1 MAESGPALT
10 DRPGRQR
17 VTSADGEVA
26 RVRAADPAATGVRG
40 LLAVFGR
47 LLRAVR
53 NRGRRLLPSR
63 GTLDAFWEWDLQ
75 ADTIVWHAPVNSPGG
90 FPARRHIG
98 PSAWWSERLHPL
110 DRDRVVAGTTAALEG
125 ETDYWH
131 DEYRFRRDD
140 GSYADVLD
148 RAFIVRNAA
157 GKALRMVGTMTDIT
171 ARKRVEDEVQA
182 RAEQQQGVAML
193 GQWALAGTD
202 LQELLDDAVGLV
214 CQTLR
219 VDLCKVLE
227 RVPGDDSF
235 LLRAGVGWKP
245 GLVGRV
251 KLSGHRESQAGYT
264 LLTGKPVFVEDLTLE
279 DRFSGP
285 PLLHEH
291 GVVSGLSVVIQG
303 PGEAFGVLAAH
314 TRHRRRFT
322 EDDSNFLLAVANVLA
337 ASIARERADAALREQ
352 ERLYRLVADSAS
364 DMVVLRDSGGRI
376 RYVSPSCER
385 LLGYTPDEFA
395 ALDDGTL
402 VHPDHAAS
410 LQDSFAPSALTIR
423 PAPATYLIRRQDGA
437 YIWFESMATP
447 VLDDHGKVVGIQ
459 TTSRDVTERKQ
470 AEEALRESME
480 RFNHLAHHDPLTGLP
495 NRVLLRDRLALA
507 LAKARRHRHLV
518 GVAFLDL
525 DRFKFVN
532 DTLGHAMGD
541 LLLQEVGHRLAGCVR
556 SDDTVSRLGGDEF
569 ALVFS
574 ELHDAAGAVHVGNK
588 VLAALKP
595 AFSIQGRELFVT
607 GSIGMS
613 LFPNDGDDVDSLLR
627 TADNAMYRAKEQGRD
642 NLQLYA
648 DTMGAAAF
656 ERLTLETNLRKA
668 LDRGEILVHYQPQVA
683 LDPGGRVV
691 AMEALARWSHP
702 DIGLVPPADFIP
714 LAEETGL
721 IIPLGEIILRTA
733 CTDCRS
739 LQREGWPELAVAV
752 NVSGRQLRQPSFRE
766 LVRTVLRDADLAPRH
781 LQLEITENLIMQDV
795 EQAVGALRELR
806 RLGIRLALDD
816 FGTGHSSLGQMKLLT
831 LDAIKIDRTFIRDLG
846 RNRHDEAIVSAIVA
860 LARSLE
866 CQVIAEG
873 VETEVQ
879 LRAVSELGCRMM
891 QGYYFARPMP
901 LEQCREFLRSAVAAR
916 G

>member
-1 MAESGPALT
+1 M
-10 DRPGRQR
+10 
-17 VTSADGEVA
+17 
-26 RVRAADPAATGVRG
+26 
-40 LLAVFGR
+40 
-47 LLRAVR
+47 
-53 NRGRRLLPSR
+53 
-63 GTLDAFWEWDLQ
+63 
-75 ADTIVWHAPVNSPGG
+75 
-90 FPARRHIG
+90 
-98 PSAWWSERLHPL
+98 
-110 DRDRVVAGTTAALEG
+110 AGTTAALEG

-148 RAFIVRNAA
+148 RAFIVRNPA
-157 GKALRMVGTMTDIT
+157 GKAMRMVGTMTDIT

-193 GQWALAGTD
+193 GQWALAGAE

-214 CQTLR
+214 YQTLR
-219 VDLCKVLE
+219 VDLCQVLE
-227 RVPGDDSF
+227 RLPDSDAL
-235 LLRAGVGWKP
+235 LLRAGVGWNP
-245 GLVGRV
+245 GLVGRAKV
-251 KLSGHRESQAGYT
+251 SSDRESQAGYT
-264 LLTGKPVFVEDLTLE
+264 LFTGKPVFVEDLTLE

-285 PLLHEH
+285 ALLHEH
-291 GVVSGLSVVIQG
+291 GAVSGLSVVIQG
-303 PGEAFGVLAAH
+303 PGGAFGVLAAH

-337 ASIARERADAALREQ
+337 AAIARERADAALREQ
-352 ERLYRLVADSAS
+352 ERLYRLVADNAS
-364 DMVVLRDSGGRI
+364 DMVVLRDSGGGI

-410 LQDSFAPSALTIR
+410 LQDSFAPSALTSR
-423 PAPATYLIRRQDGA
+423 PAPATYLIRRKDGA

-447 VLDDHGKVVGIQ
+447 VLDDNGNVVGIQ
-459 TTSRDVTERKQ
+459 TTSRDVTERKR

-507 LAKARRHRHLV
+507 LAKARRHGHLV

-556 SDDTVSRLGGDEF
+556 ADDTVSRLGGDEF

-574 ELHDAAGAVHVGNK
+574 ELHDAAGGVHVGNK

-613 LFPNDGDDVDSLLR
+613 LFPNDGDSVDSLLR

-648 DTMGAAAF
+648 HTMGAAAF

-668 LDRGEILVHYQPQVA
+668 LDRGEILVHYQPQVT

-691 AMEALARWSHP
+691 ALEALARWSHA

-739 LQREGWPELAVAV
+739 LQLEGWPDLAVAV
-752 NVSGRQLRQPSFRE
+752 NVSGRQLRQPSFLE
-766 LVRTVLRDADLAPRH
+766 LVRAILRETGLEPRH
-781 LQLEITENLIMQDV
+781 LQLEITENLIMQDA

-816 FGTGHSSLGQMKLLT
+816 FGTGHSSLAQMKLLT

-879 LRAVSELGCRMM
+879 LRAVSELGCRTM
-891 QGYYFARPMP
+891 QGHYFARPMP